1 MILSSGRID
10 RILRVKRHRGDVGM
24 PSRILG
30 AMSVLVTCPAAD
42 KLFVIAN
49 ARRNCWPL
57 WEAIPG
63 PVTHRPDPSS
73 QKSSRLRSA
82 LTVDPRCHDRAG
94 DLSRCRHALRD
105 RQWTPQLLTAVR
117 LDNRACDASTSSFES
132 NAIEVRV
139 GMSSWILVP

>member
-1 MILSSGRID
+1 MVSTSNPKTIEEITDLRITVSSVLTFD

-73 QKSSRLRSA
+73 QTPSR
-82 LTVDPRCHDRAG
+82 
-94 DLSRCRHALRD
+94 
-105 RQWTPQLLTAVR
+105 
-117 LDNRACDASTSSFES
+117 
-132 NAIEVRV
+132 
-139 GMSSWILVP
+139 